1 MESEDDEWDDEGTEY
16 LSKLEEFVPGDMSG
30 THAQKYYLY
39 YTVFLGTSLENV
51 NQSEARKPCFLDP
64 NCLIG

>member
-1 MESEDDEWDDEGTEY
+1 MLEAPEEEETAEDDTEDDEGTEY

-39 YTVFLGTSLENV
+39 YTVF
-51 NQSEARKPCFLDP
+51 
-64 NCLIG
+64 